1 MPLASLDASGQA
13 YMTTVEP
20 LSERRGN
27 RQYLADSQETEF
39 GTLIEREPVK
49 STIVKTQQWSFLKC

>member
-1 MPLASLDASGQA
+1 MPLASLDASRQA
-13 YMTTVEP
+13 YMRTVEP

-39 GTLIEREPVK
+39 RALIEREPVK
-49 STIVKTQQWSFLKC
+49 STIVKTQQ